1 MPNRPK
7 ESYAVEPRKLPSGHW
22 KGRVVRYD
30 SETGKRHECTQTFD
44 TKKDAKNWAEKEA
57 AQYRDD
63 PNRKPP
69 SEETLGAYLNRWL
82 NDVAAGRIRDTTLIA
97 YRRYVKPVTT
107 RAIAQKPLKSLT
119 ALDLQGVYTEM
130 TKAGKAAM
138 TVRHTH
144 TVVREALSD
153 AVEWGMIPFN
163 PADRSKPP
171 KKTTAPVET
180 APTPD
185 EARNLLEEADSHR
198 LKALWYLLALSGCR
212 RGEALG
218 LRWSDIDESKRI
230 IYIQRSLTS
239 DGSLRSIHEPK
250 TAQGRRT
257 LAITPYLLELLN
269 QHQHQQKLE
278 RLAQGVVWKND
289 DGYVFVTRSGGLL
302 WPNTVWATFKRLLKR
317 AGLRHDIRIHDLRH
331 AMASFWLANG
341 VPIKIVSERLGHANI
356 SITLQ
361 IYGHLLPNM
370 QEQATADMEEAFLG
384 KRAADG
390 PQKHP
395 KTP

>member
-1 MPNRPK
+1 MATTSKGPVHVPTPPIDEISRARSRLGVVP
-7 ESYAVEPRKLPSGHW
+7 SARCVRVPSGIGFGSGAGSGGIALVAHYWPSSWTSSQTVVADDMALAGSTLYAVGGGGNLFGAFTTHLQPIYSNAITKQYAPGVASP
-22 KGRVVRYD
+22 GRVVIYD
-30 SETGKRHECTQTFD
+30 AETGKRREMTQTFE
-44 TKKDAKNWAEKEA
+44 TKKEAKNWAEVEA
-57 AQYRDD
+57 AKYRED

-69 SEETLGAYLNRWL
+69 SEETLGEYLNRWL

-97 YRRYVKPVTT
+97 YRRYVKPVTR

-144 TVVREALSD
+144 TVVRDALSD

-163 PADRSKPP
+163 PADRAKPP

-185 EARNLLEEADSHR
+185 EARSLLEEADSHR

-250 TAQGRRT
+250 TAQGRRP
-257 LAITPYLLELLN
+257 LAVTPYLLELLN

-278 RLAQGVVWKND
+278 
-289 DGYVFVTRSGGLL
+289 
-302 WPNTVWATFKRLLKR
+302 
-317 AGLRHDIRIHDLRH
+317 I
-331 AMASFWLANG
+331 
-341 VPIKIVSERLGHANI
+341 
-356 SITLQ
+356 
-361 IYGHLLPNM
+361 
-370 QEQATADMEEAFLG
+370 
-384 KRAADG
+384 
-390 PQKHP
+390 
-395 KTP
+395 